1 MSWFNPENFATV
13 DYTQEVERYEVE
25 RYVIPQRRNCFKELI
40 KKLKRKIMSWFNSS
54 SFGNIENVFGNS
66 IATGQP
72 LNQSTT
78 ISNRPT
84 STPIIQRVVDDRIS
98 LGIAILPPIT
108 LTTEVT
114 TPEKEIIKKKY
125 NLNSTMIEYFIKQQK
140 ENAELSKKRESAK
153 EEIEKL
159 NQEIKK
165 SVSKI
170 KEVIV
175 ITEDQELV
183 QTLEKRIENIKN
195 SPKLEQLEKIVA
207 EIDIKMI
214 KPTKKHTC
222 GICYEAECNCF
233 IKNCGHTFCES
244 CLSKSNKC
252 PVCRKDKQ
260 IIKLF

>member
-1 MSWFNPENFATV
+1 MSWFQPGNFGTV
-13 DYTQEVERYEVE
+13 DYTQEVQ
-25 RYVIPQRRNCFKELI
+25 RYVIPQRRNRFKELHLKI
-40 KKLKRKIMSWFNSS
+40 KRKIMSWFNSS

-72 LNQSTT
+72 LN
-78 ISNRPT
+78 N
-84 STPIIQRVVDDRIS
+84 TPIITPITPTIIPFQRVVENNIS
-98 LGIAILPPIT
+98 LGTPNLPPIT

-114 TPEKEIIKKKY
+114 IPEKEIIKKKY
-125 NLNSTMIEYFIKQQK
+125 NLNSIMIDTFIKQQK
-140 ENAELSKKRESAK
+140 ENAEFSKKRDSTK

-159 NQEIKK
+159 NQEIEK
-165 SVSKI
+165 SINKI
-170 KEVIV
+170 KEVII

-183 QTLEKRIENIKN
+183 QTLQKRIENIKN

-207 EIDIKMI
+207 EIDAKMI

-222 GICYEAECNCF
+222 GICYDAECNCF
-233 IKNCGHTFCES
+233 VKNCGHTFCES

-260 IIKLF
+260 IVKLF